1 MYNTLYLRC
10 LTNIIPYR
18 KKFYFSEHD
27 IHHMMDGFLDNFM
40 FSPNM
45 QDQCSNLVFN
55 TCIKNDKD
63 GIIALE

>member
-27 IHHMMDGFLDNFM
+27 IHHMMNGFLDDFI